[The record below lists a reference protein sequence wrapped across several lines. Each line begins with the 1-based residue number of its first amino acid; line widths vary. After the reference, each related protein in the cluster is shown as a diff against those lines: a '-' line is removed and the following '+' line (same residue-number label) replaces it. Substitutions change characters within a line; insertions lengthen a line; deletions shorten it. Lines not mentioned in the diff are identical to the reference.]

1 LGDDDVTDDVLQ
13 IFGVRWDSP
22 DAQLAVKVDTP
33 VGELCLD
40 CFEPIEPADR
50 GLMWPVFDHIS
61 HFTDLDSGVQRST
74 METRLRPV
82 HLECSLR
89 TSLSHIY
96 QQCRCHVQHASLRAE
111 ALATLAAINADRA
124 SEGNGP
130 L

>member
-1 LGDDDVTDDVLQ
+1 MTDDALQ

-33 VGELCLD
+33 VGVLCLD

-61 HFTDLDSGVQRST
+61 HFTDLGTGAQRST

-89 TSLSHIY
+89 IGLGHIY
-96 QQCRCHVQHASLRAE
+96 RQCGRHASLRAE
-111 ALATLAAINADRA
+111 ALATLAAINADRV